1 MEPMPTYDVTLTGGP
16 LDGKT
21 LPVSGDPMDP
31 PDRVVAPL
39 PPENE
44 LQAIYSPRVNTGSE
58 GGPWVY
64 QYIRTELASRADGES
79 T

>member
-1 MEPMPTYDVTLTGGP
+1 MPTYDVTLAGGP

-21 LPVSGDPMDP
+21 LPVTGDPMEP
-31 PDRVVAPL
+31 PDRVVVQL
-39 PPENE
+39 PPESE
-44 LQAIYSPRVNTGSE
+44 LQAIYSPRVNTGPD

-64 QYIRTELASRADGES
+64 QYIRTEPVPRADGAS